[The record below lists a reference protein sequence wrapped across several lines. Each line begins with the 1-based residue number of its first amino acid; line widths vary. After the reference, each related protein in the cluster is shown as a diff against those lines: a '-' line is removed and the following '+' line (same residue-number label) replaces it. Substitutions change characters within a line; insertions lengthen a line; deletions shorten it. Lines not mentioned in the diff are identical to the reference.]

1 MSCLHG
7 DFLKPCNGQL
17 QWQPFIK
24 EETND
29 MCMASFVSSACVSS
43 LFLIFSEI
51 NFKELIWQ
59 QNFEPVPMA
68 HAS

>member
-7 DFLKPCNGQL
+7 DFLKLCNGQL

-24 EETND
+24 EETNN
-29 MCMASFVSSACVSS
+29 MCVVSFVSSRRASS

-51 NFKELIWQ
+51 NFKELI
-59 QNFEPVPMA
+59 
-68 HAS
+68 

>member
-7 DFLKPCNGQL
+7 DCLKLCNGQL

-29 MCMASFVSSACVSS
+29 LRMFSFVSSTHASS

-51 NFKELIWQ
+51 NFKELI
-59 QNFEPVPMA
+59 
-68 HAS
+68 

>member
-7 DFLKPCNGQL
+7 DFLNLCNGQL
-17 QWQPFIK
+17 QWQPFMK

-29 MCMASFVSSACVSS
+29 VCVVSFVSTRASS

-51 NFKELIWQ
+51 NIKELI
-59 QNFEPVPMA
+59 
-68 HAS
+68 